1 MRLFLY
7 LQSHPFSETASD
19 PAREAARDSGVKTD
33 VETGREMTDPDLP
46 ALSWISFQ
54 PGRNPDPEILAI
66 ASIPGADLWADRRS
80 NPAGQ
85 DHPC

>member
-19 PAREAARDSGVKTD
+19 LVREAARDSGVKTD

-46 ALSWISFQ
+46 ALNWISFQ

-66 ASIPGADLWADRRS
+66 ASIPAIPGADL
-80 NPAGQ
+80 
-85 DHPC
+85 